1 MNLEL
6 FIARRLF
13 SVRKGEKRISK
24 PAILIAQWGV
34 AVGLLVMILSVCIVV
49 GFKHQVREKIIGFG
63 QHIQVRS
70 YEGSMQGETPVTA
83 TDSLLTALECIPMVS
98 NAQCYAQK
106 PGLIA
111 AGEEF
116 EGIVLKGVGS
126 GYNLSFF
133 AEYLKEGEM
142 PLFGDTAASGSLLLS
157 KSMAD
162 KMRVAVGDKVNV
174 YFVQENVKARRFT
187 VKGLY
192 ETNLSEMD
200 NLVALTDIYTIRR
213 LNGWGH
219 DKCTGVEIAVTD
231 YDALETVRDSVAE
244 LMDGVAARNYEK
256 LYVQTVEEMN
266 PALFA
271 WLDILD
277 GTVWVILVLV
287 LAVAGFTMISG
298 LLILIL
304 EKSNLIGVLKALGS
318 RDVSIRKIF
327 LYYAMFII
335 GKGMLWGNIIGLL
348 ICFVQHQWSVVKL
361 DAEMYYMDCVPVEF
375 TWLLLPLNVAM
386 FILSTAM
393 LILPSML
400 IARIEPTKA
409 IRFE

>member
-49 GFKHQVREKIIGFG
+49 GFKQQVREKIIGFG

-83 TDSLLTALECIPMVS
+83 TDSLLTALEGIPMVS

-157 KSMAD
+157 MSMAD

>member
-1 MNLEL
+1 VIL
-6 FIARRLF
+6 FNTFTYSLVLMLVDLIINNEALADFWSFVMPERRY
-13 SVRKGEKRISK
+13 E
-24 PAILIAQWGV
+24 
-34 AVGLLVMILSVCIVV
+34 VV
-49 GFKHQVREKIIGFG
+49 
-63 QHIQVRS
+63 
-70 YEGSMQGETPVTA
+70 
-83 TDSLLTALECIPMVS
+83 
-98 NAQCYAQK
+98 
-106 PGLIA
+106 
-111 AGEEF
+111 
-116 EGIVLKGVGS
+116 
-126 GYNLSFF
+126 
-133 AEYLKEGEM
+133 YL
-142 PLFGDTAASGSLLLS
+142 
-157 KSMAD
+157 
-162 KMRVAVGDKVNV
+162 
-174 YFVQENVKARRFT
+174 
-187 VKGLY
+187 
-192 ETNLSEMD
+192 
-200 NLVALTDIYTIRR
+200 
-213 LNGWGH
+213 
-219 DKCTGVEIAVTD
+219 
-231 YDALETVRDSVAE
+231 
-244 LMDGVAARNYEK
+244 
-256 LYVQTVEEMN
+256 
-266 PALFA
+266 
-271 WLDILD
+271 
-277 GTVWVILVLV
+277 ILVLV

>member
-13 SVRKGEKRISK
+13 STRKGEKRISK
-24 PAILIAQWGV
+24 PAIVIAQWGV
-34 AVGLLVMILSVCIVV
+34 AIGLLVMILSVCIVV

-63 QHIQVRS
+63 QHIQVRN
-70 YEGSMQGETPVTA
+70 YEGTMHGETPVTA
-83 TDSLLTALECIPMVS
+83 TDSLLSALERIPMVN
-98 NAQCYAQK
+98 NAQRYVQK
-106 PGLIA
+106 PGLLA
-111 AGEEF
+111 AGDEF
-116 EGIVLKGVGS
+116 DGIVLKGVGS
-126 GYNLSFF
+126 DYDLSFF
-133 AEYLKEGEM
+133 AEYLTDGEM
-142 PLFGDTAASGSLLLS
+142 PIFGDTASSGALLLS
-157 KSMAD
+157 QAVAD
-162 KMRVAVGDKVNV
+162 RMCLSVGDKVNV

-187 VKGLY
+187 VKALY
-192 ETNLSEMD
+192 RTNLSEMD

-213 LNGWGH
+213 LNGW
-219 DKCTGVEIAVTD
+219 DNDECTGVELSIAD
-231 YDALETVRDSVAE
+231 YGALESVSDSVAG
-244 LMDGVAARNYEK
+244 LMDEIAARNYEK
-256 LYVQTVEEMN
+256 IYVQTVEEMN

-318 RDVSIRKIF
+318 HDVSIRKIF

-335 GKGMLWGNIIGLL
+335 GRGMLWGNIIGLL
-348 ICFVQHQWSVVKL
+348 ICFVQHQWSIVKL

-375 TWLLLPLNVAM
+375 TWWLLPLNIALFV
-386 FILSTAM
+386 LSTAM

>member
-83 TDSLLTALECIPMVS
+83 TDSLLTALEGIPMVS

-126 GYNLSFF
+126 GYNLSCF

>member
-83 TDSLLTALECIPMVS
+83 TDSLLTALGGIPMVS

-157 KSMAD
+157 RSMAD